1 METQK
6 EFLNNIRAYKNSKGT
21 YLYGAA
27 NGDFINLYYML
38 KEYDEFIKSKWIDVY
53 DRLPETEGDYLVC
66 LHNNEV
72 VTVHFYFDEDTNSF
86 NTYGIKYWMPLPEPP
101 SDKSGTAESA

>member
-1 METQK
+1 MKTLEEQLK
-6 EFLNNIRAYKNSKGT
+6 KAES
-21 YLYGAA
+21 
-27 NGDFINLYYML
+27 DYYSENHHGI
-38 KEYDEFIKSKWIDVY
+38 KEYTTDFSTGAKWMQERLGWIDVY
-53 DRLPETEGDYLVC
+53 DRLPESESEYLVC

-101 SDKSGTAESA
+101 EDKSGTSESA